1 MRLYSLKAIRVNL
14 GLTLEEASELIGV
27 SKYTLFNYEHFKTVP
42 SNDKIKKIMAVYGV
56 SYNEIRFLP
65 NKNEKKLAVK
75 KMEDEIEK

>member
-1 MRLYSLKAIRVNL
+1 MRVYSLKAIRVNL
-14 GLTLEEASELIGV
+14 GLTLEEASELIGI

-75 KMEDEIEK
+75 KM

>member
-75 KMEDEIEK
+75 KM